1 MKTTTAL
8 KLARTLVLIGCA
20 LFEVSA
26 HSQQLTIMQL
36 QAALKHPYTPEAVQ
50 ATGYILGAYD
60 AMSGITHC
68 PTGMAPTRETL
79 VKWTREGLD
88 KFNSNPRGFVDR
100 SKGADHL
107 LAAVFA
113 QRAPCAKR
121 GLT

>member
-1 MKTTTAL
+1 MNPVIKTLIITTS
-8 KLARTLVLIGCA
+8 T

-26 HSQQLTIMQL
+26 YSQQLTIAQL
-36 QAALKHPYTPEAVQ
+36 QAALKDQYTPQAVQ
-50 ATGYILGAYD
+50 ATGYVLGAYD

-79 VKWTREGLD
+79 LKWTREGLERYHGP
-88 KFNSNPRGFVDR
+88 NR
-100 SKGADHL
+100 GADHL